1 MLRRQV
7 LAALTL
13 GGIAGLAAC
22 NDSFAFAPADA
33 FEPDLEKVP
42 GDDAEKDDIQEH
54 VITGGAGCQL
64 HVVETGNR
72 RGRSI
77 LFIHGISQSVLT
89 WRAQLRS
96 ELRRRYRL
104 VAMDL
109 RGHGASAKPAAGYE
123 DSKLWADDVAAVIHD
138 LSLEQ
143 PVLCGWSYGPLVML
157 DYLRH
162 YGESRIGGL
171 HFVDGLSKLGS
182 AAAFGVLTP
191 EVLALVPGLFATD
204 TETSVAALD
213 SLIRL
218 FFVHTPSAAELYTIL
233 GYNVSVPPFVRQAMF
248 SRTLDNDDLLPT
260 IRKPLLLTHGAADAI
275 VKVEVV
281 EQIRQLVPHAE
292 VQIMPNA
299 GHAPFRDDASSFNR
313 RLSAFADE
321 V

>member
-22 NDSFAFAPADA
+22 NDSFALAPADA

-123 DSKLWADDVAAVIHD
+123 DSKLWADDVAAVIRD
-138 LSLEQ
+138 LSLDQ

-162 YGESRIGGL
+162 HGESRIGGL

-204 TETSVAALD
+204 TETSVAALN

-260 IRKPLLLTHGAADAI
+260 IRKPMLLTHGAADAI

>member
-22 NDSFAFAPADA
+22 NDSFALAPADA

-123 DSKLWADDVAAVIHD
+123 DSKLWADDVAAVIRD
-138 LSLEQ
+138 LSLDQ

-162 YGESRIGGL
+162 HGESRIGGL

-204 TETSVAALD
+204 TETSVAALN

-281 EQIRQLVPHAE
+281 EQVRQLVPHAE